1 MAIRQGAVVRPGRAR
16 LPRPRKTPTQAR
28 SRALVEAVVEAAR
41 RILDS
46 EGAAALTIQRIADV
60 SGATVGS
67 IYQYFPGKDAIVAL
81 VCERELEAA
90 VEHLHASIERLR
102 RLPLAEALREILA
115 NTIRV
120 ERRLSQLDRE
130 FHLRHYADLQLGMR
144 CGDFASPD
152 EYVNTAWMAFL
163 ALYGDEVTTRDR
175 HAVAYVLGMGMRA
188 VIRAALEDDPAR
200 LDQPALLDVLVDMA
214 LGAIRPQTS
223 PAVVTKEDSASR

>member
-1 MAIRQGAVVRPGRAR
+1 MAIRQGAAADSGRTR

-41 RILDS
+41 RILDG
-46 EGAAALTIQRIADV
+46 EGAAALTMQRIADV

-90 VEHLHASIERLR
+90 AAQAHASTERLR
-102 RLPLAEALREILA
+102 RLPLAAALREILA

-120 ERRLSQLDRE
+120 ERRLSALDRE

-144 CGDFASPD
+144 FGDFSSAD
-152 EYVNTAWMAFL
+152 DYVNATWMAFL
-163 ALYGDEVTTRDR
+163 QLYSDEVTARDR
-175 HAVAYVLGMGMRA
+175 HAVAYALGMGLRA
-188 VIRAALEDDPAR
+188 VVRAALEDDPAR
-200 LDQPALLDVLVDMA
+200 LAQPAFLDVLVDMA
-214 LGAIRPQTS
+214 LGAIRPRAAATVRE
-223 PAVVTKEDSASR
+223 ART